1 MALVELSNVSRI
13 YTSGDHELRALDNV
27 NLSLEEGRFI
37 VILGPSGAGKST
49 VAKALAKRLDIIYLD
64 TGAMYRSLAY
74 VAVKQG
80 IDVNDEAAV
89 KPMLDNL
96 DMKIITGDSQQI
108 IVNGENVTPF
118 IREHYVSKAASDI
131 SALPSVR
138 IKLVELQREI
148 AKNDCVVLDGRDIG
162 TYVLPD
168 AKYKFFITAT
178 PEVRAKR
185 RFEELKAKGD
195 APSYEKVLEDIKVR
209 DYNDS
214 HRAFAPLKQA
224 NDAVLVDTTNMSI
237 DEVIDFVLNKMEK

>member
-1 MALVELSNVSRI
+1 MAK
-13 YTSGDHELRALDNV
+13 HEKHFNIALD
-27 NLSLEEGRFI
+27 
-37 VILGPSGAGKST
+37 GPSGAGKST

-80 IDVNDEAAV
+80 IDVNDETAV
-89 KPMLDNL
+89 RPMLDNL

-138 IKLVELQREI
+138 IKLVELQRKI

-224 NDAVLVDTTNMSI
+224 DDAVLVDTTNMSI

>member
-1 MALVELSNVSRI
+1 MAK
-13 YTSGDHELRALDNV
+13 HEKHFNIALD
-27 NLSLEEGRFI
+27 
-37 VILGPSGAGKST
+37 GPSGAGKST

-80 IDVNDEAAV
+80 IDVNDETAV

-131 SALPSVR
+131 SALPAVR

-209 DYNDS
+209 DFNDS

-224 NDAVLVDTTNMSI
+224 DDAVLVDTTNMSI

>member
-1 MALVELSNVSRI
+1 MAK
-13 YTSGDHELRALDNV
+13 HEKHFNIALD
-27 NLSLEEGRFI
+27 
-37 VILGPSGAGKST
+37 GPSGAGKST

-131 SALPSVR
+131 SALPAVR

-185 RFEELKAKGD
+185 RFDELKAKGD

-224 NDAVLVDTTNMSI
+224 DDAVLVDTTNMSI

>member
-1 MALVELSNVSRI
+1 MAK
-13 YTSGDHELRALDNV
+13 HEKHFNIALD
-27 NLSLEEGRFI
+27 
-37 VILGPSGAGKST
+37 GPSGAGKST

-80 IDVNDEAAV
+80 LDVNDEAAV

-131 SALPSVR
+131 SALPAVR

-224 NDAVLVDTTNMSI
+224 DDAVLVDTTNMSI

>member
-1 MALVELSNVSRI
+1 MAK
-13 YTSGDHELRALDNV
+13 HEKHFNIALD
-27 NLSLEEGRFI
+27 
-37 VILGPSGAGKST
+37 GPSGAGKST

-108 IVNGENVTPF
+108 IVNGKNVTPF

-185 RFEELKAKGD
+185 RFEELKSKGA

-224 NDAVLVDTTNMSI
+224 DDAVLVDTTNMSI

>member
-1 MALVELSNVSRI
+1 MAK
-13 YTSGDHELRALDNV
+13 HEKHYNIALD
-27 NLSLEEGRFI
+27 
-37 VILGPSGAGKST
+37 GPSGAGKST

-131 SALPSVR
+131 SALLSVR
-138 IKLVELQREI
+138 IKLVELQRVI

-224 NDAVLVDTTNMSI
+224 DDAVLVDTTNMSI

>member
-1 MALVELSNVSRI
+1 MAK
-13 YTSGDHELRALDNV
+13 HEKHFNIALD
-27 NLSLEEGRFI
+27 
-37 VILGPSGAGKST
+37 GPSGAGKST

-138 IKLVELQREI
+138 IKLVELQRES

-224 NDAVLVDTTNMSI
+224 DDAVLVDTTDMSI

>member
-1 MALVELSNVSRI
+1 MAK
-13 YTSGDHELRALDNV
+13 HEKHFNIALD
-27 NLSLEEGRFI
+27 
-37 VILGPSGAGKST
+37 GPSGAGKST

-80 IDVNDEAAV
+80 LDVNDEAAV

-138 IKLVELQREI
+138 IKLDELQREI

-185 RFEELKAKGD
+185 RFDELKAKGD

-224 NDAVLVDTTNMSI
+224 DDAVLVDTTNMSI

>member
-1 MALVELSNVSRI
+1 MAK
-13 YTSGDHELRALDNV
+13 HEKHFNIALD
-27 NLSLEEGRFI
+27 
-37 VILGPSGAGKST
+37 GPSGAGKST

-131 SALPSVR
+131 SALPAVR

-224 NDAVLVDTTNMSI
+224 DDAVLVDTTNMSI
-237 DEVIDFVLNKMEK
+237 DEVIDFVLNKLEK

>member
-1 MALVELSNVSRI
+1 MAK
-13 YTSGDHELRALDNV
+13 HEKHFNIALD
-27 NLSLEEGRFI
+27 
-37 VILGPSGAGKST
+37 GPSGAGKST

-185 RFEELKAKGD
+185 RFEELKAKG
-195 APSYEKVLEDIKVR
+195 R
-209 DYNDS
+209 
-214 HRAFAPLKQA
+214 R
-224 NDAVLVDTTNMSI
+224 AVL
-237 DEVIDFVLNKMEK
+237 

>member
-1 MALVELSNVSRI
+1 MAK
-13 YTSGDHELRALDNV
+13 HEKHFNIALD
-27 NLSLEEGRFI
+27 
-37 VILGPSGAGKST
+37 GPSGAGKST

-131 SALPSVR
+131 SLPVFLPIKSLILYFPSVSSSTYY
-138 IKLVELQREI
+138 LSCI
-148 AKNDCVVLDGRDIG
+148 AFGISIRW
-162 TYVLPD
+162 
-168 AKYKFFITAT
+168 TA
-178 PEVRAKR
+178 
-185 RFEELKAKGD
+185 L
-195 APSYEKVLEDIKVR
+195 
-209 DYNDS
+209 
-214 HRAFAPLKQA
+214 
-224 NDAVLVDTTNMSI
+224 
-237 DEVIDFVLNKMEK
+237 

>member
-1 MALVELSNVSRI
+1 MAK
-13 YTSGDHELRALDNV
+13 HENHFNIALD
-27 NLSLEEGRFI
+27 
-37 VILGPSGAGKST
+37 GPSGAGKST

-148 AKNDCVVLDGRDIG
+148 PKNDCVVLDGRDIG

-185 RFEELKAKGD
+185 RFDELKAKGD

-224 NDAVLVDTTNMSI
+224 DDAVLVDTTNMSI